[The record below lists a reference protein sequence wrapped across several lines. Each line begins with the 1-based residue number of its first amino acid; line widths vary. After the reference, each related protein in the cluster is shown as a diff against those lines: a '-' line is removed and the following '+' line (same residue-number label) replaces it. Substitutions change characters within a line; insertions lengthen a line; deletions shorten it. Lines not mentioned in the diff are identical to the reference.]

1 MKKYV
6 VLVLVIIFIVGLV
19 GYGVKT
25 AISVKTPVDP
35 EITISHANWSDDSR
49 IYNSALNADKLD
61 IRDSGN
67 LPIYKFDTKDD
78 LDQFKS
84 NFGDILTMNY
94 GYGTEPSFNDATAKY
109 DEEFFKENT
118 LMLVYVTASS
128 GSYRFGV
135 KKVFCNDKSYCI
147 YIEQINNPSVYTCDM
162 AGWFITVA
170 EKDSKIAN
178 CTEFDA
184 KLV

>member
-1 MKKYV
+1 MKKII
-6 VLVLVIIFIVGLV
+6 VLILAIVFVIGLVIYGEKLV
-19 GYGVKT
+19 TSRKT
-25 AISVKTPVDP
+25 LTDSDT
-35 EITISHANWSDDSR
+35 TISYANWSDDSR

-94 GYGTEPSFNDATAKY
+94 GYGTEPSFNDVSSKY

-135 KKVFCNDKSYCI
+135 KKVFCNGKSYCI
-147 YIEQINNPSVYTCDM
+147 NIEQINNPSAYTCDM